1 MVGGRRPQMV
11 KGVQGPSKV
20 DVGKVQVGVIT
31 LDISLKCWWKGLL
44 ERLMYSSGVS
54 VRESLVARC

>member
-1 MVGGRRPQMV
+1 MV